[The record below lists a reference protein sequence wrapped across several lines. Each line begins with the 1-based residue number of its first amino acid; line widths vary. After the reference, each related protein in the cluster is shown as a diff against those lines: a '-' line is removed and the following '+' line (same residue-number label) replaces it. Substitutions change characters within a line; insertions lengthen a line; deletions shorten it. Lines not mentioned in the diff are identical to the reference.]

1 LNILLERPNMRL
13 MKQAL
18 VTVVEDIC
26 RRYGSDRGRMMDI
39 VVAVQQRLGCVSTD
53 AMEVIAREVSSYRV
67 EVESV
72 VTFYSFLSVEPR
84 GKVIIRLCN
93 DIVDWMKGYDAVA
106 DAMAKEL
113 GVTMGDTT
121 ADGAITL
128 THTPCIGMSDQAP
141 AALINDVVVPNLTP
155 QLARHVVRDLRRHLD
170 PGQLITMVGDGNNAH
185 PLVRSMVRN
194 NIRLRGPVHFDD
206 FELGSGLRKAL
217 QLPEESVIAQ
227 VRASRLRGRGGAGF
241 ATGEKWE
248 FAKNA
253 PGEKRYV
260 LCNADEGEPGTFK
273 DRVLLTECSN
283 QVFEG
288 MTIAGYA
295 LGSDTGIVYLRG
307 EYAYLRP
314 FLEKVLED
322 RRQQN
327 LLGQSILGKTGF
339 DFDIRIQLG
348 AGAYVCG
355 EETALISSCEGLR
368 GNPKNRP
375 PFPAQHG
382 YKGCPTIVNNV
393 ETYSAVARILD
404 RGAPWF
410 AGMGSERTTGTK
422 VLSISGDCRKPGVYE
437 VPFGISAREL
447 LELAEADNPGAMLI
461 GGPCRQMIGPERY
474 GGQICYDDLATGGA
488 ILIFNRA
495 RNKLEI
501 AERYLDFFIE
511 ESCGHCTPC
520 RVGLVLL
527 KQAVHKVVSGAG
539 EPADLEYMRRL
550 SNIIIQTSRCGLG
563 QAAPNP
569 VLGALQNFRTLYAD
583 MVGERKSGLL
593 STFDLSKA
601 VVDSELRV
609 GRMSRYV

>member
-1 LNILLERPNMRL
+1 

-18 VTVVEDIC
+18 VNVVEDVC
-26 RRYGSDRGRMMDI
+26 RRYGSDRSRMMDI
-39 VVAVQQRLGCVSTD
+39 VLAVQQRLGCVSTD
-53 AMEVIAREVSSYRV
+53 AMEVIAREVNSHRV

-72 VTFYSFLSVEPR
+72 VTFYAFLSVKPR

-93 DIVDWMKGYDAVA
+93 DIVDWMKGYEDVA

-121 ADGAITL
+121 SDGAITL

-141 AALINDVVVPNLTP
+141 AALINEVVVPNLTP
-155 QLARHVVRDLRRHLD
+155 ERARHVIRDLRRHLE
-170 PGQLITMVGDGNNAH
+170 PMQLVTMVGDGNNSH

-194 NIRLRGPVHFDD
+194 NIRRRGPVHFDE
-206 FELGSGLRKAL
+206 FERGSGLAKAL
-217 QLPEESVIAQ
+217 HLPAESVIAEI
-227 VRASRLRGRGGAGF
+227 RASRLRGRGGAGF
-241 ATGEKWE
+241 ATGQKWE
-248 FAKNA
+248 YARNA
-253 PGEKRYV
+253 PGTKRYV

-273 DRVLLTECSN
+273 DRVLLTERPD

-314 FLEKVLED
+314 FLEHILED
-322 RRQQN
+322 RRQRG
-327 LLGQSILGKTGF
+327 LLGRSVLGNSEF

-348 AGAYVCG
+348 GGAYVCG

-368 GNPKNRP
+368 GDPKNRP

-382 YKGCPTIVNNV
+382 YNACPTIVNNV
-393 ETYSAVARILD
+393 ETFSAAARIMEK
-404 RGAPWF
+404 GAPWF
-410 AGMGSERTTGTK
+410 ASMGSERTTGTK
-422 VLSISGDCRKPGVYE
+422 LLSICGDCRKPGVYE
-437 VPFGISAREL
+437 VPFGITAREL

-461 GGPCRQMIGPERY
+461 GGPCRQMIGPERFS
-474 GGQICYDDLATGGA
+474 GQICYDDLATGGA

-501 AERYLDFFIE
+501 AEHYLDFFIE

-527 KQAVHKVVSGAG
+527 KRAVHKVVTGAG
-539 EPADLEYMRRL
+539 EPADLEYMKRL
-550 SNIIIQTSRCGLG
+550 SNVIMQTSRCGLG

-569 VLGALQNFRTLYAD
+569 VMGALQNFRSLYSD
-583 MVGERKSGLL
+583 LVGVRKSGLL
-593 STFDLSKA
+593 STFDLSNA
-601 VVDSELRV
+601 VADAELRV

>member
-1 LNILLERPNMRL
+1 MNE
-13 MKQAL
+13 AA
-18 VTVVEDIC
+18 VYEIC
-26 RRYGSDRGRMMDI
+26 RHYGSDRTRMMDI
-39 VVAVQQRLGCVSTD
+39 VIAVQQKFGCVSTE
-53 AMEVIAREVSSYRV
+53 AMEAIARAVDSHRV

-72 VTFYSFLSVEPR
+72 VTFYSFLSVKPR
-84 GKVIIRLCN
+84 GKVIIRLCK
-93 DIVDWMKGYDAVA
+93 DIVDWMKGYEAVA

-113 GVTMGDTT
+113 GVTLGETT
-121 ADGAITL
+121 SDGAITL

-141 AALINDVVVPNLTP
+141 AALVNDVVVTNLNPNR
-155 QLARHVVRDLRRHLD
+155 ARQIVRDLRRHLD
-170 PGQLITMVGDGNNAH
+170 PPQLITMVGDGNNAH
-185 PLVRSMVRN
+185 PLVHAMVRN
-194 NIRLRGPVHFDD
+194 NIRRRGPVHFDE
-206 FELGSGLRKAL
+206 FEPGTAL
-217 QLPEESVIAQ
+217 QRTLERTPEAVIAEI
-227 VRASRLRGRGGAGF
+227 RASRLRGRGGAGF
-241 ATGEKWE
+241 ATGQKWE
-248 FAKNA
+248 FARNA

-273 DRVLLTECSN
+273 DRVLLTECPE

-307 EYAYLRP
+307 EYTYLRA
-314 FLEKVLED
+314 FLEGVLET
-322 RRQQN
+322 RRQRR
-327 LLGQSILGKTGF
+327 LLGKDILGRSGF

-348 AGAYVCG
+348 AGSYVTG

-368 GNPKNRP
+368 GDPKNRP
-375 PFPAQHG
+375 PFPAQKG
-382 YKGCPTIVNNV
+382 YKGFPTIVNNV
-393 ETYSAVARILD
+393 ETFSAVSRIMEK
-404 RGAPWF
+404 GAEWF
-410 AGMGSERTTGTK
+410 AAMGSERTSGTK
-422 VLSISGDCRKPGVYE
+422 LLSLCGDCRKPGVYE
-437 VPFGISAREL
+437 VPFGVTAREL
-447 LELAEADNPGAMLI
+447 LEMAEADNPGAMLI
-461 GGPCRQMIGPERY
+461 GGPSRQMIGPDRF

-527 KQAVHKVVSGAG
+527 KKAVHKVVNGAG
-539 EPADLEYMRRL
+539 EAADLDYMRRL
-550 SNIIIQTSRCGLG
+550 AHTIVQTSRCGLG

-569 VLGALQNFRTLYAD
+569 VLGALQNFQAYAD

-601 VVDSELRV
+601 VVDAELSA
-609 GRMSRYV
+609 GRMSQYV

>member
-1 LNILLERPNMRL
+1 MR
-13 MKQAL
+13 QAL
-18 VTVVEDIC
+18 ATVVEEIC
-26 RRYGSDRGRMMDI
+26 RRYGCDRTRMMDI
-39 VVAVQQRLGCVSTD
+39 VIAAQQQLGCVSTE
-53 AMEVIAREVSSYRV
+53 AMEVIARMVNSHRV

-72 VTFYSFLSVEPR
+72 VTFYSFLAVKPQ
-84 GKVIIRLCN
+84 GKVVIRLCN
-93 DIVDWMKGYDAVA
+93 DIVDWMKGYEEVA

-113 GVTMGDTT
+113 GMTMEETT

-141 AALINDVVVPNLTP
+141 AALINGVVVPNLTP
-155 QLARHVVRDLRRHLD
+155 ERGRQVIRDLRRHLD
-170 PGQLITMVGDGNNAH
+170 PTQLVTMVGDGNNAH

-194 NIRLRGPVHFDD
+194 NIRRRGPVHFDQ
-206 FELGSGLRKAL
+206 FESGKGLRRAL
-217 QLPEESVIAQ
+217 ELIPDGVVAEI
-227 VRASRLRGRGGAGF
+227 RHSRLRGRGGAGF
-241 ATGEKWE
+241 ATGMKWE
-248 FAKNA
+248 FARKA
-253 PGEKRYV
+253 PGQKRYV

-273 DRVLLTECSN
+273 DRVLLTECPD

-295 LGSDTGIVYLRG
+295 VGSDTGIVYLRG
-307 EYAYLRP
+307 EYSYLRA
-314 FLEKVLED
+314 FLESVLEG
-322 RRQQN
+322 RRQRG
-327 LLGQSILGKTGF
+327 LVGKAILGHPGF

-368 GNPKNRP
+368 GDPRNRP
-375 PFPAQHG
+375 PFPAEKG
-382 YKGCPTIVNNV
+382 YLGSPTIVNNV
-393 ETYSAVARILD
+393 ETFSAVSRILEK
-404 RGAPWF
+404 GAEWF
-410 AGMGSERTTGTK
+410 ATMGSERTTGTK
-422 VLSISGDCRKPGVYE
+422 LLSICGDCRKPGVYE
-437 VPFGISAREL
+437 VPFGITAREL
-447 LELAEADNPGAMLI
+447 LEMAEADNPGAMLI
-461 GGPCRQMIGPERY
+461 GGPCRQMIGPERF

-501 AERYLDFFIE
+501 AEHYLDFFIE

-527 KQAVHKVVSGAG
+527 KKAVHKVVSGAG

-550 SNIIIQTSRCGLG
+550 AKMIVQTSRCGLG

-569 VLGALQNFRTLYAD
+569 VLGALENFHTLYAD
-583 MVGERKSGLL
+583 LVSERKPGLL

-609 GRMSRYV
+609 GRMSQYV

>member
-1 LNILLERPNMRL
+1 MNE
-13 MKQAL
+13 AA
-18 VTVVEDIC
+18 VYEIC
-26 RRYGSDRGRMMDI
+26 RHYGSDRTRMMDI
-39 VVAVQQRLGCVSTD
+39 VIAVQQKFGCVSTE
-53 AMEVIAREVSSYRV
+53 AMEAIARAVDSHRV

-72 VTFYSFLSVEPR
+72 VTFYSFLSVKPR
-84 GKVIIRLCN
+84 GKVIIRLCK
-93 DIVDWMKGYDAVA
+93 DIVDWMKGYEAVA

-113 GVTMGDTT
+113 GVTLGETT
-121 ADGAITL
+121 SDGAITL

-141 AALINDVVVPNLTP
+141 AALVNDVVVTNLNPNR
-155 QLARHVVRDLRRHLD
+155 ARQIVRDLRRHLD
-170 PGQLITMVGDGNNAH
+170 PPQLITMVGDGNNAH
-185 PLVRSMVRN
+185 PLVHAMVRN
-194 NIRLRGPVHFDD
+194 NIRRRGPVHFDE
-206 FELGSGLRKAL
+206 FEPGTAL
-217 QLPEESVIAQ
+217 QRTLERTPEAVIAEI
-227 VRASRLRGRGGAGF
+227 RASRLRGRGGAGF
-241 ATGEKWE
+241 ATGQKWE
-248 FAKNA
+248 FARNA

-273 DRVLLTECSN
+273 DRVLLTECPE

-307 EYAYLRP
+307 EYTYLRA
-314 FLEKVLED
+314 FLEGVLET
-322 RRQQN
+322 RRQRR
-327 LLGQSILGKTGF
+327 LLGKDILGRSGF

-348 AGAYVCG
+348 AGSYVTG

-368 GNPKNRP
+368 GDPKNRP
-375 PFPAQHG
+375 PFPAQKG
-382 YKGCPTIVNNV
+382 YKGFPTIVNNV
-393 ETYSAVARILD
+393 ETFSAVSRIMEK
-404 RGAPWF
+404 GAEWF
-410 AGMGSERTTGTK
+410 AAMGSERTSGTK
-422 VLSISGDCRKPGVYE
+422 LLSLCGDCRKPGVYE
-437 VPFGISAREL
+437 VPFGITAREL
-447 LELAEADNPGAMLI
+447 LEMAEADNPGAMLI
-461 GGPCRQMIGPERY
+461 GGPSRQMIGPDRF

-527 KQAVHKVVSGAG
+527 KKAVHKVVNGAG
-539 EPADLEYMRRL
+539 EAADLDYMRRL
-550 SNIIIQTSRCGLG
+550 AHTIVQTSRCGLG

-569 VLGALQNFRTLYAD
+569 VLGALQNFQAYAD

-601 VVDSELRV
+601 VVDAELSA
-609 GRMSRYV
+609 GRMSQYV

>member
-1 LNILLERPNMRL
+1 

-18 VTVVEDIC
+18 ANVVEDIC
-26 RRYGSDRGRMMDI
+26 RRHGSDRTRMLDI
-39 VVAVQQRLGCVSTD
+39 VVAVQQRLGCVSTE
-53 AMEVIAREVSSYRV
+53 AMEVIAREVNSHRV

-72 VTFYSFLSVEPR
+72 VTFYAFLSVEPQ

-93 DIVDWMKGYDAVA
+93 DIVDWMKGYEAVA

-113 GVTMGDTT
+113 GVTMGETT

-141 AALINDVVVPNLTP
+141 AALINNVVVPNLTP
-155 QLARHVVRDLRRHLD
+155 ERGRQVVHDLRRHLD
-170 PGQLITMVGDGNNAH
+170 PPQLITMVGDGNNAH
-185 PLVRSMVRN
+185 PLVRAMVRN
-194 NIRLRGPVHFDD
+194 NIRRRGPVHFDG
-206 FELGSGLRKAL
+206 FESGSAL
-217 QLPEESVIAQ
+217 QRTVQLTPEAVIAEI
-227 VRASRLRGRGGAGF
+227 RASRLRGRGGAGF
-241 ATGEKWE
+241 ATGQKWE
-248 FAKNA
+248 FARNA
-253 PGEKRYV
+253 PGDKRYV

-273 DRVLLTECSN
+273 DRVLLTERPD

-295 LGSDTGIVYLRG
+295 LGSDAGIVYLRG
-307 EYAYLRP
+307 EYAYLWP
-314 FLEKVLED
+314 FLEDVLEG
-322 RRQQN
+322 RRRRG
-327 LLGQSILGKTGF
+327 LLGKTLLGKKGF

-368 GNPKNRP
+368 GDPKNRP
-375 PFPAQHG
+375 PFPAQKG
-382 YKGCPTIVNNV
+382 YRGCPTIINNV
-393 ETYSAVARILD
+393 ESFSAVSRIMH
-404 RGAPWF
+404 RGAEWF
-410 AGMGSERTTGTK
+410 AEMGSERTTGTK
-422 VLSISGDCRKPGVYE
+422 LLSICGDCRKPGVYE
-437 VPFGISAREL
+437 VPFGITAREL

-461 GGPCRQMIGPERY
+461 GGPCRQMIGPERF

-550 SNIIIQTSRCGLG
+550 ANVIVQTSRCGLG

-569 VLGALQNFRTLYAD
+569 VLGALQNFHAYAD

-601 VVDSELRV
+601 VVDAELRA
-609 GRMSRYV
+609 GRMSEYV